1 MSSQIPFDA
10 ICAGITRSVLTL
22 SLLFLSAA
30 CTHDA
35 ATSPASRISSEPS
48 LLEGALDRLYTVQL
62 RGFPNDPILP
72 PNPIY
77 GHGHLTIR
85 SGATLGDACLPP
97 NPITPTPGS
106 TLLTICGKI
115 FNDGG
120 ALYRGGAIWTVP
132 SGLGGDGAIFIASL
146 GGIQPDDPYRRYD
159 LAGAITVSDA
169 IAADMMAN
177 PSGYQ
182 VIMYGDIAGATTS
195 IGGLFDGSAWG
206 PVGTRSETDPFYAA
220 KVTAIT
226 ITP

>member
-1 MSSQIPFDA
+1 MSSQRPFDA
-10 ICAGITRSVLTL
+10 IRTRGIRSVLTL
-22 SLLFLSAA
+22 SLLFAGAA

-35 ATSPASRISSEPS
+35 ATSPASRISSEAS
-48 LLEGALDRLYTVQL
+48 RFDGALDRLYTVQL
-62 RGFPNDPILP
+62 RGIPNDPTLP

-77 GHGHLTIR
+77 GHGQLTIR

-97 NPITPTPGS
+97 NPVTPAPGS

-132 SGLGGDGAIFIASL
+132 SGLGDGAIFIASF
-146 GGIQPDDPYRRYD
+146 GGTQPGDPYRRYD

-169 IAADMMAN
+169 VAADMMAD

-182 VIMYGDIAGATTS
+182 VIMNGDVAGTTVS

-206 PVGTRSETDPFYAA
+206 PVGSRPETDPFY
-220 KVTAIT
+220 TARSIALT